1 MPDALRIKR
10 NSFFSFISI
19 TSRLVTNV
27 ILFLIIA
34 RFYGPESFGS
44 FSAAH
49 TISMMFLLLADFGF
63 DMLIMTEIAKA
74 KSKAAEIFQKF
85 IPIKIVF
92 TSAALILLWITG
104 LFIPSSEETKSLIF
118 VLSINMVLTT
128 LSNMFFASFKGI
140 EEFQHEALISSMI
153 NIVLLIGVIVL
164 SYLNVQIIFIAL
176 AIVISRSLGIILA
189 FYKFNSVFSHPK
201 LNLEF
206 KNWNKE
212 LKVVFIF
219 GLHLLFGTLYF
230 QLDTVMLL
238 IFKGDY
244 EVGIY
249 QSVFKLMVLVL
260 TLPEILVSVVLPA
273 VTGLYAKA
281 NPKWEEVG
289 GLLFKILF
297 LTSLPIALIFFSYP
311 EFIIKIVYSKP
322 EFLVA
327 VPILKLASFVILIRY
342 CAEPFAMLLTATG
355 KQAKRTAIVIAA
367 TIVNLTLNLFVIK
380 LYGSYGAILVS
391 IFTNLFT
398 AALYIYFVREEF
410 IKWIMDAKYLINI
423 FIVTAIWYLIN
434 QISFTPWL
442 TLPLCFIGIVGF
454 SYAFNF
460 SPQERL
466 TLFRF
471 KKEVLNDA

>member
-19 TSRLVTNV
+19 SSRLVTNV

-74 KSKAAEIFQKF
+74 KSKAAEIIQKF
-85 IPIKIVF
+85 IPVKIIF
-92 TSAALILLWITG
+92 TLAALILLWITG
-104 LFIPSSEETKSLIF
+104 LLIPSSEETKSLIF
-118 VLSINMVLTT
+118 VLSINMVITT

-140 EEFQHEALISSMI
+140 EEFQHEAIISSLI
-153 NIVLLIGVIVL
+153 NILLLLSVIIL
-164 SYLNVQIIFIAL
+164 SYFSVQIIFIAL
-176 AIVISRSLGIILA
+176 AIVISRALGIILA
-189 FYKFNSVFSHPK
+189 FYKFKSVFNHPK
-201 LNLEF
+201 IKLEF
-206 KNWNKE
+206 QSWDKE

-230 QLDTVMLL
+230 QLDTVLLL

-273 VTGLYAKA
+273 VTGLYAKE
-281 NPKWEEVG
+281 NPKWEKVG

-297 LTSLPIALIFFSYP
+297 LTSLPVALIFFSYP
-311 EFIIKIVYSKP
+311 EFILKVVYSKA
-322 EFLVA
+322 EFLIA

-355 KQAKRTAIVIAA
+355 KQLKRTIIVIAA
-367 TIVNLTLNLFVIK
+367 TIVNLVLNLLVIK
-380 LYGSYGAILVS
+380 QYGSYGAILVS
-391 IFTNLFT
+391 IFTNIFT
-398 AALYIYFVREEF
+398 AVLYIYFVRDVF
-410 IKWIMDAKYLINI
+410 FKWIKDVKYLINI
-423 FIVTAIWYLIN
+423 FIIIFIWYIFS
-434 QISFTPWL
+434 QISITPWI
-442 TLPLCFIGIVGF
+442 TLPLIFISVIGF
-454 SYAFNF
+454 SFAFNF
-460 SPQERL
+460 NAQERL
-466 TLFRF
+466 TLFGF
-471 KKEVLNDA
+471 KKEVLNNV